1 MFGVRALPLCSFER
15 MSIRTERVARV
26 IQRDLADILGNELQS
41 PSHTLVTVTGV
52 RMSPDLSIAYVH
64 LSVLGGTAEE
74 RQSSFRR
81 IDDATVQIRSM
92 LAARIRHQ
100 VRAVPE
106 LRFFLD
112 ESQAHAERIELLLGQ
127 IRDERS
133 SRTGPETDPDVGDAA
148 DEAADDALNPP
159 RDGS

>member
-1 MFGVRALPLCSFER
+1 

-26 IQRDLADILGNELQS
+26 IQRDLADIIGNELHG
-41 PSHTLVTVTGV
+41 PSHTLVTVTQV

-64 LSVLGGTAEE
+64 LSVLGGTPEE
-74 RQSSFRR
+74 RQSTFRR
-81 IDDATVQIRSM
+81 VDDARSQIRSA

-112 ESQAHAERIELLLGQ
+112 ESQAHAERIEELLGQ
-127 IRDERS
+127 IRDERRDRDS
-133 SRTGPETDPDVGDAA
+133 SDAGDAA
-148 DEAADDALNPP
+148 QGTPDAA